1 MEKKFH
7 DHTGERKNGFQIVF
21 LLQGS
26 VFKSV
31 LPWVI
36 FFSLYSLLTALV
48 RHWIQFNPLP
58 GINTA
63 VKDILLTFNLL
74 LSLLLIFRTNSA
86 HERYWEGRKLW
97 GSLVNTTRNLSRG
110 ILIFISTSS
119 TEQIAIKKAHIELV
133 AAFPIAMKLHLRRE
147 VLNEELKQFICPSR
161 YTRLEIIQH
170 RPLEIALWLGEYLQE
185 QHRCDRLNVYQLNTL
200 HKLVDDLI
208 NILGGCERILKTPA
222 PLAYSIFLKQMLI
235 IYCLILPIELV
246 IHLHWWTAL
255 VMALFSLVVFGIEE
269 IGSELE
275 NPFGRN
281 PNDLPLDR
289 ICQTIASNIEELLK
303 PQPHGEIYKQV
314 VEIDNW

>member
-1 MEKKFH
+1 MNNVFVFLLAKQRKQSNSIDNSNGSSRSWRKKFH

-36 FFSLYSLLTALV
+36 FFSLYSLLIALV

-119 TEQIAIKKAHIELV
+119 PEQIAIKKHT
-133 AAFPIAMKLHLRRE
+133 
-147 VLNEELKQFICPSR
+147 LN
-161 YTRLEIIQH
+161 
-170 RPLEIALWLGEYLQE
+170 
-185 QHRCDRLNVYQLNTL
+185 
-200 HKLVDDLI
+200 
-208 NILGGCERILKTPA
+208 
-222 PLAYSIFLKQMLI
+222 
-235 IYCLILPIELV
+235 
-246 IHLHWWTAL
+246 
-255 VMALFSLVVFGIEE
+255 
-269 IGSELE
+269 
-275 NPFGRN
+275 
-281 PNDLPLDR
+281 
-289 ICQTIASNIEELLK
+289 
-303 PQPHGEIYKQV
+303 
-314 VEIDNW
+314 